1 MPEQEL
7 GASYC
12 CFRIGLDE
20 SDLVWMVAVQAVQAV
35 QVKFKEMLKET
46 SVRLLSA
53 SLYPPY
59 RGGTPIRN
67 ANSSGYVTFIE

>member
-20 SDLVWMVAVQAVQAV
+20 SDLVWMVAVQAV

-59 RGGTPIRN
+59 RGGTLIRN